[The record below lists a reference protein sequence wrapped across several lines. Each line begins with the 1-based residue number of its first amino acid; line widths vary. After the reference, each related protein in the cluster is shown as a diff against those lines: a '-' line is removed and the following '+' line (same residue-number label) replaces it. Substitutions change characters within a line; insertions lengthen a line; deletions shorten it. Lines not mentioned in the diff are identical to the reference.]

1 MNLNGYLLI
10 DHIKWPPRSERFGHS
25 PCANP
30 RPVNRVD
37 LKVIVL
43 RLFLTF
49 SYAYFAEIANSLEDA
64 VLFCRYF
71 YNGRRYC
78 QVNVTKG
85 DMLC

>member
-1 MNLNGYLLI
+1 MI
-10 DHIKWPPRSERFGHS
+10 DHIKWPPAASVAVIL
-25 PCANP
+25 PVLIP

-64 VLFCRYF
+64 VFLFCRYF
-71 YNGRRYC
+71 YNG
-78 QVNVTKG
+78 QVDIAK
-85 DMLC
+85 